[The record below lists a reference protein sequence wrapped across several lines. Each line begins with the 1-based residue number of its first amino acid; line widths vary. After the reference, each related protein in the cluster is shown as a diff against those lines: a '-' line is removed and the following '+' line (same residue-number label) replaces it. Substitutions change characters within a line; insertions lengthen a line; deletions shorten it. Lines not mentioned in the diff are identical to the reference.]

1 MDKRTA
7 EQLRRNYP
15 DYIPLDVAAKYL
27 GVSRRQLSWLIAEG
41 REPYASV
48 GGNIGKKQRYA
59 RVYTEPLIALL
70 CGIVR
75 LASKSLCAGRS
86 GTGNSAVSASARQF

>member
-7 EQLRRNYP
+7 EQLRRNCP
-15 DYIPLDVAAKYL
+15 DYVPLDVAAKYL

-70 CGIVR
+70 CGDR
-75 LASKSLCAGRS
+75 EAGE
-86 GTGNSAVSASARQF
+86 